1 MNKTYQDLKPS
12 ADGLAKA
19 QQLRDNFSFLHDLVV
34 QIAPASRERSI
45 ALTDLENAAMWAIK
59 SVVINDPESTV
70 EE

>member
-1 MNKTYQDLKPS
+1 MNKTYQYHKPS
-12 ADGLAKA
+12 LDGLAKV

-45 ALTDLENAAMWAIK
+45 ALTELENAVMWAIK
-59 SVVINDPESTV
+59 SVVINDPDSVV